1 MGVVRRAIVLGGNI
15 STKKLHAKSKK
26 KQKKKKLEKTVK
38 CSKLKNKVVLMS
50 LLITLNIFHIIFS
63 VSIIDFEQ
71 VSVC

>member
-1 MGVVRRAIVLGGNI
+1 MQ
-15 STKKLHAKSKK
+15 SQKK
-26 KQKKKKLEKTVK
+26 KQKKKKKLEKTVK